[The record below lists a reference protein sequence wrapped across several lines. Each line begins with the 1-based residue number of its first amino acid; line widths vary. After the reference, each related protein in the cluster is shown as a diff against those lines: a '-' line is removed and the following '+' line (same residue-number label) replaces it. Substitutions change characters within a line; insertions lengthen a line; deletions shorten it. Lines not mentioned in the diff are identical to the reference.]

1 MDLALKSS
9 RRVDFDFLFHKLRF
23 ADRTEISATR
33 FADAFGY
40 NLLDLL
46 ELAHVD
52 PAHSANLRQSPQL
65 QHFMEATLKVMS
77 SASLL
82 LADADDAISWF
93 KTHHMHEFGGKT
105 PEQLVS
111 SGRQREL
118 IKQLS
123 DDFAIPPPMDQALNA
138 HP

>member
-1 MDLALKSS
+1 MDFTHKSS

-46 ELAHVD
+46 QLAHVD
-52 PAHSANLRQSPQL
+52 QAHVENLRQSPQL

-82 LADADDAISWF
+82 LEDADEAIAWF
-93 KTHHMHEFGGKT
+93 KTHQIIELGGKT

-118 IKQLS
+118 IRQLS
-123 DDFAIPPPMDQALNA
+123 NVPQVRHSSDQSLGT
-138 HP
+138 HR

>member
-1 MDLALKSS
+1 MDFTHQSP

-46 ELAHVD
+46 QLAHVD
-52 PAHSANLRQSPQL
+52 RAHAANLRQSPQL
-65 QHFMEATLKVMS
+65 QSFMEATLKVMS

-82 LADADDAISWF
+82 LEDADEAIAWF
-93 KTHHMHEFGGKT
+93 KTHQIVELGGKT

-118 IKQLS
+118 IRQLS
-123 DDFAIPPPMDQALNA
+123 NAPLSQPSLDQSPRA
-138 HP
+138 HY